1 MTLPALLPALVLIAW
16 TFQARFQTQPW
27 QMLVFVPSILLAV
40 ALRFVF
46 GWVLAALAFW
56 TTRLHAIMHL
66 YDRASFIFAGQ
77 IAPLS
82 LLPGP
87 LAAVGYALPFAYM
100 LWAPSEIL
108 RGGVTVDQ
116 ALWILVAQAVWLA
129 LSWLAFV
136 VVWRMGLR
144 EFSAVGA

>member
-1 MTLPALLPALVLIAW
+1 MVDEAASPLQFPTDYPIKVVGRPSDE
-16 TFQARFQTQPW
+16 FRAR
-27 QMLVFVPSILLAV
+27 V
-40 ALRFVF
+40 
-46 GWVLAALAFW
+46 
-56 TTRLHAIMHL
+56 HAIMHL

-87 LAAVGYALPFAYM
+87 LAALGYALPFAYM

-108 RGGVTVDQ
+108 RGGATFDQ
-116 ALWILVAQAVWLA
+116 AMLILGAQVVWLV

-144 EFSAVGA
+144 QFSAVGA

>member
-1 MTLPALLPALVLIAW
+1 MPALVLIAL
-16 TFQARFQTQPW
+16 TFQAHFQTQLW
-27 QMLVFVPSILLAV
+27 QIVVFVPSVLLAV

-87 LAAVGYALPFAYM
+87 LAALGYALPFAYM

-108 RGGVTVDQ
+108 RGGATFDQ
-116 ALWILVAQAVWLA
+116 AMMILGAQVVWLV
-129 LSWLAFV
+129 LSWLGFV